1 MAPVGRA
8 LFERGEAALG
18 STIPN
23 GKTGV
28 CIPLVMFMLL
38 VVAIAVWTTA
48 AIPVQGSERVE
59 IIRDQW
65 GIAHVYADS
74 NAGVFFGAGYAT
86 AQDRMLQMELFRR
99 KVAGRLAEVLG
110 PEWLQ
115 SDKLM
120 RTLGLYRH
128 AQRVVDHLSPDTREA
143 LEAYA
148 AGVNHYLATE
158 AGNLNPTFAR
168 LGIVPEPWTPADSI
182 AVWMRIAEY
191 FDTSW
196 KQEVNSLRQRERQ
209 QEAGGGSGSA
219 GAVVIDDAA
228 AVVEEQDFART
239 SPDVY
244 QRLKSYPRAQAED
257 DGWERVKASHAWAV
271 SGEKTVTGK
280 PLLESDPQIAVTL
293 PSLWYEIHLSGG
305 DYNARGIGLAG
316 APGFLI
322 GWNEHLAWGA
332 TALGCDG
339 SDLFQE
345 RLSPAGNE
353 YQWRGVWYPVETRN
367 EKILVKGA
375 EPVVIKVK
383 ETRHGPLVD
392 DFLAGRRPDEHFA
405 LHHTLLQE
413 TTTSIEGLLAMMRA
427 RNWTEFTEGLR
438 QYRSPGLHIVYA
450 DADGNIGYHT
460 AAAIPVRRGVYGI
473 PQVGWSG
480 EEEWAG
486 YIPFEELPHV
496 LNPSR
501 GFIASANHLPVGS
514 WYPHNLT
521 IGTGGTGHN
530 GRSWRLYELL
540 EAGNSFSVEAF
551 GEIHRDNI
559 NPIARDLVRVARILR
574 ERGLLSREALAFL
587 SRLDE
592 WDGRLTTLSP
602 EATLAETLLAAVH
615 RSLRPD
621 GDTATL
627 AARFGGGFAGVAFL
641 LRTVLGE
648 YERSGEIPLAPEV
661 AAWVE
666 RVLRQAA
673 EKAPKVPSRGPV
685 EARPQ
690 RMVYQANL
698 EGFPSLDPQA
708 DRLLP
713 RFTTTAV
720 ETIWSQL
727 GNSYTQ
733 IVDLADIDNSRSFL
747 PPGIS
752 EDPRSRHYFDQV
764 DLWVKGETHPAPLSR
779 EGVLRYQESVTELEW
794 EGLKPVLKSAAAS
807 EPKPLL
813 IGNILRGVVVTSRGG
828 RSRAQTL
835 SPATAA
841 FLEERFLQLFNY
853 ATTENAFK
861 WREMEPVRG
870 QVDYSEIDAI
880 VQWALDHDIVLK
892 GHTLVWGNQ
901 GKQGV
906 PAWLEE
912 VPRQEVEALLKNRVQ
927 EIVARYAGRVDIWDV
942 LNEPLHERWFE
953 FIPDYAVKVFQW
965 AREAN
970 PKALLLI
977 NEYGVLTEDGAT
989 KYAQYVRDLLEK
1001 GAPIDAIG
1009 IQAHISEPVPADQ
1022 LRRALDILAGVGL
1035 PLHITELSVPSSG
1048 PMGRQAARNWTE
1060 EAQAEYLELFFR
1072 TAIAHPAVEAIT
1084 MWGLWDG
1091 DIWRPGTGLID
1102 ADLRLK
1108 PSFFALE
1115 RVLGAAAKVSPPQQ
1129 QVVR

>member
-1 MAPVGRA
+1 MAATVVWI
-8 LFERGEAALG
+8 AAV
-18 STIPN
+18 ST
-23 GKTGV
+23 V
-28 CIPLVMFMLL
+28 Y
-38 VVAIAVWTTA
+38 
-48 AIPVQGSERVE
+48 GSERVE

-65 GIAHVYADS
+65 GIPHVYADS

-110 PEWLQ
+110 PEWLA
-115 SDKLM
+115 SDRLM

-128 AQRVVDHLSPDTREA
+128 AQQVVDHLTPDTREA

-148 AGVNHYLATE
+148 AGINHYLTTE
-158 AGNLNPTFAR
+158 ADNLNPVFAR

-191 FDTSW
+191 FDNSW
-196 KQEVNSLRQRERQ
+196 KQEVNALRQREGQ
-209 QEAGGGSGSA
+209 QQVGGAGGSQ
-219 GAVVIDDAA
+219 GALVIDEAA
-228 AVVEEQDFART
+228 VVVEEQDFART

-244 QRLKSYPRAQAED
+244 QRLKSYPRAKGED
-257 DGWERVKASHAWAV
+257 DGWERVKASHAWTV

-316 APGFLI
+316 APGFLV

-332 TALGCDG
+332 TALGSDG

-345 RLSPAGNE
+345 RLSPTGKE
-353 YQWRGVWYPVETRN
+353 YQWRGEWYPVQTRT

-375 EPVVIKVK
+375 EPVVIEVK

-427 RNWTEFTEGLR
+427 RNWTEFTGGLR
-438 QYRSPGLHIVYA
+438 RYRSPGLHVVYA
-450 DADGNIGYHT
+450 DVEGNIGYHT
-460 AAAIPVRRGVYGI
+460 AAAIPIRRGVYGI

-501 GFIASANHLPVGS
+501 GFVASANHVPVGS

-540 EAGNSFSVEAF
+540 EAGNSFSVEGFAQV
-551 GEIHRDNI
+551 HRDNI
-559 NPIARDLVRVARILR
+559 NPIARDLVRLARILR

-592 WDGRLTTLSP
+592 WDGRLTTMSP
-602 EATLAETLLAAVH
+602 EAARAETLLAAVH
-615 RSLRPD
+615 RSIRPE
-621 GDTATL
+621 GETATL
-627 AARFGGGFAGVAFL
+627 AARFGGGFAGVVFL

-648 YERSGEIPLAPEV
+648 YERSGEIPLMAEV
-661 AAWVE
+661 ASWLDQ
-666 RVLRQAA
+666 VLRQAA
-673 EKAPKVPSRGPV
+673 EKTPGWGPV
-685 EARPQ
+685 ATRPQ
-690 RMVYQANL
+690 RGAYQANL

-713 RFTTTAV
+713 QFTTTAV
-720 ETIWSQL
+720 DTIWSQL

-752 EDPRSRHYFDQV
+752 EDPRSPHYFDQV

-779 EGVLRYQESVTELEW
+779 EGVLRYKESVTELEW
-794 EGLKPVLKSAAAS
+794 KGLESEATS

-813 IGNILRGVVVTSRGG
+813 IGNILRGVVVASTRGG
-828 RSRAQTL
+828 RSGTQTI
-835 SPATAA
+835 SRGTGA

-880 VQWALDHDIVLK
+880 VQWALDHNIVLK

-912 VPRQEVEALLKNRVQ
+912 VPRQEVETLLKNRVQ
-927 EIVARYAGRVDIWDV
+927 EIVGRYAGRVDIWDV
-942 LNEPLHERWFE
+942 LNEPLHEKWFE

-965 AREAN
+965 AKEAN
-970 PKALLLI
+970 PNALLLI
-977 NEYGVLTEDGAT
+977 NEYGVLTEEGARE
-989 KYAQYVRDLLEK
+989 YAQYVRDLLKK

-1022 LRRALDILAGVGL
+1022 LRRALDILAEVGL

-1048 PMGRQAARNWTE
+1048 PMGRRASRSWTE

-1072 TAIAHPAVEAIT
+1072 TAIAHPAVESIT

-1102 ADLRLK
+1102 VDLRLK

-1115 RVLGAAAKVSPPQQ
+1115 RVLGVAAKISPPQQ